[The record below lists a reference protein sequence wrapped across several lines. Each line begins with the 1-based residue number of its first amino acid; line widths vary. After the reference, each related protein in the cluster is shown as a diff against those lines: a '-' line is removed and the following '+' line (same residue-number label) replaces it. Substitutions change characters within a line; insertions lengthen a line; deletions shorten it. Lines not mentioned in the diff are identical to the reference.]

1 MGWHLLKRLLQ
12 AIPLLLGIVTV
23 TFFMMQ
29 LAPGDPMD
37 IYLEPERQGQVDP
50 EVIELLRQKYG
61 LDIRL
66 LLLPVGSKGRLTSL

>member
-1 MGWHLLKRLLQ
+1 MGWYLLKRLPQ

-23 TFFMMQ
+23 TFFIMQ
-29 LAPGDPMD
+29 LAPGDSMD
-37 IYLEPERQGQVDP
+37 IYLEPERQVDP